1 MENDPLPVK
10 HPIGQSYLSP
20 LCQNESSCET
30 ILPVKICFPHMSI
43 FKQMKRRLLL
53 KQRLKV
59 SQKWLFTIQVGSIEN
74 LAYRA
79 FRSNGRLC
87 KWFRLSV
94 QLHMGPQV
102 QRVCIGIGFEWT
114 TQWKIK
120 ISEPQKLMKL
130 LEKIIPVLGCFP
142 LGGRVSVFMMQD
154 HSKQSKIK
162 VTLESTLGMDGSV
175 IWFFDYSC
183 DLGS

>member
-1 MENDPLPVK
+1 MEKWSSTDQASNSCVK
-10 HPIGQSYLSP
+10 TSLRAKPFSLWKY
-20 LCQNESSCET
+20 
-30 ILPVKICFPHMSI
+30 FPHMSI

-87 KWFRLSV
+87 KWFRLSA

-102 QRVCIGIGFEWT
+102 QRVCTGIGFEWT

-175 IWFFDYSC
+175 IWFFEYSC